1 MIYFINWREVL
12 LAGVG
17 RTLIQNISLSRP
29 VRPSSVN
36 SLGTTEEESTR
47 KADETIEKGT
57 SAAGVGWPQTRQ
69 RSLEIYSLLG
79 ITSSLDG
86 VLCFSRLSSASVFE
100 RAV

>member
-1 MIYFINWREVL
+1 MPVSNYTPLVPLVEQREERESCDIFYQLEGVCVG
-12 LAGVG
+12 GVG

-57 SAAGVGWPQTRQ
+57 SAAGVGWHGLR
-69 RSLEIYSLLG
+69 RR
-79 ITSSLDG
+79 DRG
-86 VLCFSRLSSASVFE
+86 V
-100 RAV
+100 

>member
-1 MIYFINWREVL
+1 MIYFINWREFVS
-12 LAGVG
+12 AGVG

-57 SAAGVGWPQTRQ
+57 SAAGVGWHGLR
-69 RSLEIYSLLG
+69 RR
-79 ITSSLDG
+79 DRG
-86 VLCFSRLSSASVFE
+86 V
-100 RAV
+100 